1 MKKNE
6 ILDVLFN
13 AHTDG
18 HQVELKFNF
27 GINPLPGT
35 MKRIPTILHGGIFK
49 INSIDDAGQ
58 EPVFKGT
65 IHSEEHYHK
74 EISISTAM
82 IHTVVRL

>member
-35 MKRIPTILHGGIFK
+35 MKGIPVIIHGGIFK
-49 INSIDDAGQ
+49 INSIDEAGQ
-58 EPVFKGT
+58 EPVFIGT
-65 IHSEEHYHK
+65 IHSEEYFHK
-74 EISISTAM
+74 EISISPTM
-82 IHTVVRL
+82 IHTVARL